1 MAAASPA
8 TKSVVLNSWKEIAA
22 YLGRGVRTVQRYEHD
37 LGLPVRRPRG
47 TSRSAVIALTD
58 ELDTWLRTTP
68 SNELRTEPKSPPTV
82 ITTSVR
88 ESIGE
93 GTNLRSQCNALRAAH
108 SEAVARL
115 MTNLNGLV
123 QEISVINSRLNKGN
137 GNGSAT

>member
-1 MAAASPA
+1 MAAASLA
-8 TKSVVLNSWKEIAA
+8 TKSAVLNSWKEIAA

-37 LGLPVRRPRG
+37 LRLPVRRPRG

-58 ELDTWLRTTP
+58 ELDAWLRTTP
-68 SNELRTEPKSPPTV
+68 SSELRTGTKLPSTV
-82 ITTSVR
+82 FMTSVH
-88 ESIGE
+88 ESIGK
-93 GTNLRSQCNALRAAH
+93 GTNLRSRCNALRAAH

-123 QEISVINSRLNKGN
+123 QEISVINSRLKKGN